1 MVETDKLRRKRKA
14 LLALSKRAFL
24 ITGRGIIK
32 DDSRGNFNPWGK
44 EWKGPGVG
52 RQADGVVAGEMSDN
66 GIYWSFRDYKKA
78 LLLVSQ

>member
-1 MVETDKLRRKRKA
+1 LVETDKLRRKRKA
-14 LLALSKRAFL
+14 LLSLSKRAFL
-24 ITGRGIIK
+24 ITGLGIIK
-32 DDSRGNFNPWGK
+32 DDGRGSFNPRFE

-52 RQADGVVAGEMSDN
+52 SPADGVVAVEMSDN